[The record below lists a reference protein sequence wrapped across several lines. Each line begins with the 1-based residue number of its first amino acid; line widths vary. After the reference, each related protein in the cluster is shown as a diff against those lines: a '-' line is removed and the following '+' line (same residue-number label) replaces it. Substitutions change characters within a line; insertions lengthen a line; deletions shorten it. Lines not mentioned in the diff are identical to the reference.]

1 MFLTGKFYLRM
12 REGSAY
18 DHGEKT
24 REESMKIYQ
33 AGPLFSD
40 ADRAWHWVC
49 KAKLEAAGY
58 DVLWPGDLFAAG
70 EKVTAKQIMEAD
82 RDALLSCDVV
92 VALLDG
98 AQVDD
103 GTAWEIG
110 YAKGM
115 PVIGLRTDF
124 RICAD
129 SDGGLVNAMIQG
141 SVLDM
146 CRSADEVLGVL
157 NTLRRGMG

>member
-1 MFLTGKFYLRM
+1 
-12 REGSAY
+12 
-18 DHGEKT
+18 
-24 REESMKIYQ
+24 MKIYQ

-40 ADRAWHWVC
+40 ADRAWHWVF

-110 YAKGM
+110 FACAKGM

-124 RICAD
+124 RLCAD
-129 SDGGLVNAMIQG
+129 SDGGIVNAMIQG
-141 SVLDM
+141 SVLGM

-157 NTLRRGMG
+157 GAPGQEMASAQPM

>member
-1 MFLTGKFYLRM
+1 
-12 REGSAY
+12 
-18 DHGEKT
+18 
-24 REESMKIYQ
+24 
-33 AGPLFSD
+33 
-40 ADRAWHWVC
+40 
-49 KAKLEAAGY
+49 
-58 DVLWPGDLFAAG
+58 
-70 EKVTAKQIMEAD
+70 MEAD

-110 YAKGM
+110 YAYARGI

-124 RICAD
+124 RLCAD

-141 SVLDM
+141 SVVSM
-146 CRSADEVLGVL
+146 CRSEDEVLSVL
-157 NTLRRGMG
+157 GKLRRGTGKT

>member
-1 MFLTGKFYLRM
+1 
-12 REGSAY
+12 
-18 DHGEKT
+18 
-24 REESMKIYQ
+24 MKIYQ

-40 ADRAWHWVC
+40 ADRAWHWVF

-110 YAKGM
+110 YAYARGI

-124 RICAD
+124 RLCAD
-129 SDGGLVNAMIQG
+129 CVNGLVNAMIQG
-141 SVLDM
+141 SVLSM

-157 NTLRRGMG
+157 GRLPNGTGKA

>member
-1 MFLTGKFYLRM
+1 
-12 REGSAY
+12 
-18 DHGEKT
+18 
-24 REESMKIYQ
+24 MKIYQ

-40 ADRAWHWVC
+40 ADRAWHWVF

-110 YAKGM
+110 YACAKGM
-115 PVIGLRTDF
+115 PVIGLRTDI
-124 RICAD
+124 RLCAD

-141 SVLDM
+141 SVLDI
-146 CRSADEVLGVL
+146 CRSGDEVIGVL
-157 NTLRRGMG
+157 DTLRRGRGKP